1 MAVVSI
7 GYTSTNGYESDLDG
21 FPYSQFVKNLY
32 RMRRE
37 RQQREG
43 APPMRPQYRRPRARR
58 MRMHMRLSIS
68 STLNNNYFDY
78 EGARIIR
85 MERRRND
92 PPHSPFEAFCLLL
105 KSLNPKYHF
114 EFYCFLW
121 VLAAFAIL
129 AYVTY
134 WKCY

>member
-58 MRMHMRLSIS
+58 MR
-68 STLNNNYFDY
+68 
-78 EGARIIR
+78 ARIIR